1 MMNNQT
7 IKNLL
12 TGRNLFILLG
22 AVILIEVIW
31 AGWTLS
37 KSSSTQPAVTTAP
50 QTAKKSLTAISLKAD
65 KSSVKVGDQVSV
77 SVNLSSDKLTVGTDV
92 YISFDPKLLSVE
104 TVGADK
110 APLLVGNIYP
120 SYPLNTLDVQ
130 SGKIAASGISQ
141 DAGGVLANGLFG
153 TIIFKAKAAGQT
165 KIMVEFS
172 PSSTTDSN
180 VTELSTAQ
188 DVLDKVDN
196 LELNILP

>member
-1 MMNNQT
+1 MDKQN

-12 TGRNLFILLG
+12 TRRNLFILLG

-37 KSSSTQPAVTTAP
+37 KSSSTQPAATTAP

-65 KSSVKVGDQVSV
+65 KTSLKVGDQVSV

-104 TVGADK
+104 TTAADK
-110 APLLVGNIYP
+110 APLIVGNIYP
-120 SYPLNTLDVQ
+120 SYPLNTLDLAG
-130 SGKIAASGISQ
+130 GKIAASGITQ
-141 DAGGVLANGLFG
+141 DPGGVLANGLFG
-153 TIIFKAKAAGQT
+153 SVVFKAKAAGQT
-165 KIMVEFS
+165 KITIDFT

-188 DVLDKVDN
+188 DVLDKVEN